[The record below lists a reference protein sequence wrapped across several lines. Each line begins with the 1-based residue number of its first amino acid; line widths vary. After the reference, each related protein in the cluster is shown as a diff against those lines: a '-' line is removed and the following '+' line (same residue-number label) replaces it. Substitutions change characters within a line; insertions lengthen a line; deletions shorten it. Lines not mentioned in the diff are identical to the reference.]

1 MRRCSARGNL
11 HPEELAVW
19 VSEADED
26 KNCKGLEVN
35 CLADAL
41 KRGRYLPLAVLSLK
55 CLPAQFV

>member
-1 MRRCSARGNL
+1 M